1 MTHPLDS
8 CRVKIQRANEHIYNL
23 NSEIRAFLDSS
34 YAVIRNHNTDSGQIE
49 YRVRNVAQRYT
60 GDKVAAIAGEV
71 VHHLR
76 SSFDHLAWQPVRA
89 NGNSDLCKVR
99 ARVGFSIYNN
109 WATSKSEG
117 DGKLTA

>member
-60 GDKVAAIAGEV
+60 GDKFAAIAGEV

-76 SSFDHLAWQPVRA
+76 SSFDHLSWQPAGA
-89 NGNSDLCKVR
+89 NRTPTLGLTLP
-99 ARVGFSIYNN
+99 G
-109 WATSKSEG
+109 SKFPFALAG
-117 DGKLTA
+117 CHAK